1 MPDNDATGS
10 SSASIRSRADEAC
23 LIVVD
28 VQEKL
33 FVAIPS
39 GPRVEANIGLLLD
52 AADALGLPV
61 LVTEHMA
68 GSIGPTRRPVS
79 ERLPGNAAVVAK
91 THFSG
96 WDEPGVRD
104 RVEAL
109 VATGRRDF
117 AICGLEAHVCV
128 QQTALGLRDAGYTVR
143 IVADAVGSRDY
154 EDREIALQRMRGA
167 GCDIVTTEAIA
178 FEWLE
183 RGDTPAFK
191 KLLRTIRDRRPQDD
205 PDRGGGA

>member
-1 MPDNDATGS
+1 MKQGNPTATP
-10 SSASIRSRADEAC
+10 ANPRSRAGESC
-23 LIVVD
+23 LIVID

-52 AADALGLPV
+52 TADALDMPV

-68 GSIGPTRRPVS
+68 ESIGATRGPVMA
-79 ERLPGNAAVVAK
+79 RLPRSAEVLAK
-91 THFSG
+91 SHFSG
-96 WDEPGVRD
+96 FDEPDVRT
-104 RVEAL
+104 RIEAHA
-109 VATGRRDF
+109 VAGRNDF

-128 QQTALGLRDAGYTVR
+128 QQTALALREAGHRIR
-143 IVADAVGSRDY
+143 IVADATGSRDY
-154 EDREIALQRMRGA
+154 EDRELALERMRRA
-167 GCDIVTTEAIA
+167 GCDVVSTEALV

-191 KLLRTIRDRRPQDD
+191 KLLRTIRDRRPKDD
-205 PDRGGGA
+205 GGEGGS

>member
-1 MPDNDATGS
+1 MSDDDRTDPLPQRR
-10 SSASIRSRADEAC
+10 RSRAGEAS

-39 GPRVEANIGLLLD
+39 GPKVEANIGLLLD
-52 AADALGLPV
+52 AADALDMPV
-61 LVTEHMA
+61 TVTEHMA
-68 GSIGPTRRPVS
+68 ESIGPTRGPVT
-79 ERLPGNAAVVAK
+79 ERLPKGAALIAK

-96 WDEPGVRD
+96 WDEPKVRAHL
-104 RVEAL
+104 ESLA
-109 VATGRRDF
+109 AAGHGDF

-128 QQTALGLRDAGYTVR
+128 QQTALGLLEAGHRVR
-143 IVADAVGSRDY
+143 IVADAAGSRDY
-154 EDREIALQRMRGA
+154 EDRSLALERMRDA
-167 GCDIVTTEAIA
+167 GCDIVSTEAIA

-191 KLLRTIRDRRPQDD
+191 KLLRTIRDRRPSD
-205 PDRGGGA
+205 GGDA